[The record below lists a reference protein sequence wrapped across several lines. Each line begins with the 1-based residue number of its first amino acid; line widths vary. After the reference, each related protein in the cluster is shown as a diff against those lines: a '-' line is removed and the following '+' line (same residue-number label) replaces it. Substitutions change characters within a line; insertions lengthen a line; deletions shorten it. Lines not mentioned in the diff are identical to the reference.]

1 MSRRA
6 YVEISKWEATRGELL
21 KLARAIDSGKRL
33 PEADYHLAFAD
44 AAQLLGELPPKR
56 IQTLRAVQAMGATS
70 IYALAKRL
78 KRNYSNV
85 HTDVR
90 RLMFLGLLEKDAAGR
105 VFVPFEDVIVKID
118 ASLLKAA

>member
-1 MSRRA
+1 MARRA
-6 YVEISKWEATRGELL
+6 YVEISNWARTRGELL
-21 KLARAIDSGKRL
+21 KLARTIDAGKSA

-44 AAQLLGELPPKR
+44 AAQLLAELPPKR
-56 IQTLRAVQAMGATS
+56 VQTLRAVQATGATS

-90 RLMFLGLLEKDAAGR
+90 RLTDLGLIEKDADGR

>member
-1 MSRRA
+1 MSG
-6 YVEISKWEATRGELL
+6 VFN
-21 KLARAIDSGKRL
+21 
-33 PEADYHLAFAD
+33 HLAVDVIPASVLAHK
-44 AAQLLGELPPKR
+44 AAGLV
-56 IQTLRAVQAMGATS
+56 QTLRAVQATGPTS

-90 RLMFLGLLEKDAAGR
+90 RLIVLGLLEKDGAGR
-105 VFVPFEDVIVKID
+105 VFVPFEDVIVRID